1 MLLAK
6 ETNPV
11 QDLPGSGAGGLEPLA
26 KLCILPLE
34 PLDAL
39 GRDLGTSTRPLNRL
53 HPGFGL
59 QRAPAEAR
67 ELVAEVADE
76 LLKLVKAF
84 HFRTIAVGF
93 QVCSRV
99 R

>member
-1 MLLAK
+1 
-6 ETNPV
+6 
-11 QDLPGSGAGGLEPLA
+11 
-26 KLCILPLE
+26 
-34 PLDAL
+34 
-39 GRDLGTSTRPLNRL
+39 
-53 HPGFGL
+53 
-59 QRAPAEAR
+59 
-67 ELVAEVADE
+67 VADE